1 MGPQVSIQCAVA
13 MVAGVSLSSPGLGF
27 RRGRGRGMGDGSES
41 WNQGSPIRECLA
53 LFRTGV
59 CRVSFSLE
67 FGENET
73 GIPEARR
80 SLGLA

>member
-1 MGPQVSIQCAVA
+1 
-13 MVAGVSLSSPGLGF
+13 
-27 RRGRGRGMGDGSES
+27 MGDGSES